1 MPCHLLLFRQNR
13 YSCKD
18 DPANHLL
25 KDIKPGLADREST
38 RIFFNYSPL
47 IVYDIKKNS
56 LSIFFAAMKQDTGLS
71 AMISIR
77 TIWKFPRVT
86 EPSSSE
92 TVKNLSMMGNIPIFI
107 RTDNREVID
116 DFFSARHSVAE
127 IRSPPGF
134 NNSLY
139 HLLPVVNQMQDPPG
153 QDHIT

>member
-18 DPANHLL
+18 DPANHIL
-25 KDIKPGLADREST
+25 KDGISRSGIYT
-38 RIFFNYSPL
+38 YFFNYSPL

-71 AMISIR
+71 AMISIW
-77 TIWKFPRVT
+77 TVWKFPRVT

-116 DFFSARHSVAE
+116 DFFPARHSAAE

-139 HLLPVVNQMQDPPG
+139 HLLPVVNQSA
-153 QDHIT
+153 TVARR